1 MNLYKHTSAVTGAVH
16 DEFIRWT
23 RDILQE
29 AGLDVVDVWGRFP
42 PEGTTRSHLVLFP
55 YRVGPEAKMIDNAPG
70 YNLIVPSTTEERTTV
85 VPLEWK
91 QLGSLIA
98 EQLPEVFPNVQPY
111 DPRRPP
117 IQSPFPPLDE
127 VPEPLKAWYE
137 ARGEESP
144 WFITGQDQL
153 HVRPPSMFWK
163 KGIEVV
169 AYYMAV
175 AGDPGRGTSQ
185 RTSDTAPLSL
195 SALSVL
201 SVGVQRERTLTV
213 EVPPR
218 PIPDHFISWT
228 MAYCEVLE
236 KYHERGEIAD
246 EIRELAETVQ
256 QGSRGA
262 FVLAPVHD
270 LNNQEFALL
279 TQALQRPLEAIL
291 NIRLRMMVGD
301 WLDFQPG
308 TTVFVKAEQN
318 DGNGN
323 GRDGRGGKES
333 GRR

>member
-1 MNLYKHTSAVTGAVH
+1 MNLYKHTSSVTGAVH
-16 DEFIRWT
+16 DEVIRWT
-23 RDILQE
+23 RDILQD
-29 AGLDVVDVWGRFP
+29 AGLDVIDVWGRFP

-55 YRVGPEAKMIDNAPG
+55 YRVGPEAKMVDNAPG
-70 YNLIVPSTTEERTTV
+70 YNLIVPSGGDERTTI
-85 VPLEWK
+85 VPVEWMR
-91 QLGSLIA
+91 LGSLIA

-117 IQSPFPPLDE
+117 VQSPFPRLEE
-127 VPEPLKAWYE
+127 VPSPLRDWYE
-137 ARGEESP
+137 SRGQESP
-144 WFITGQDQL
+144 WFIRGNGDDY
-153 HVRPPSMFWK
+153 HIRPPSMFWK
-163 KGIEVV
+163 KGIEIV

-201 SVGVQRERTLTV
+201 SVGVQRERTLSV

-218 PIPDHFISWT
+218 PIPDHFIDWT
-228 MAYCEVLE
+228 MAYCDILE
-236 KYHERGEIAD
+236 KHHELGEVAD
-246 EIRELAETVQ
+246 EIRDLAETVQ

-308 TTVFVKAEQN
+308 TSVFVKTSKDSRE
-318 DGNGN
+318 NGN
-323 GRDGRGGKES
+323 GKGKES
-333 GRR
+333 KGR